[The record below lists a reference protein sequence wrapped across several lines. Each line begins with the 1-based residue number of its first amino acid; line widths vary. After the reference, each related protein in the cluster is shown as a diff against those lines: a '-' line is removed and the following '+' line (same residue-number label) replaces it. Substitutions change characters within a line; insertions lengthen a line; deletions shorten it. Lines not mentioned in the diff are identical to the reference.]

1 MCVNKWVHASISFP
15 SVLSYSSL
23 LILFYVVLY
32 YGLDER
38 GCGNQV
44 GGEWGVGNIIRTYCM
59 GGNYFQ

>member
-1 MCVNKWVHASISFP
+1 MQISGSMHLYRFP
-15 SVLSYSSL
+15 LFVLSYSNL

-44 GGEWGVGNIIRTYCM
+44 GGEWGGGNIIRTYCM
-59 GGNYFQ
+59 GENYFQ